1 MSPIAARALRSEH
14 SGTAPG
20 GDGLLEAYRAHVAGL
35 AMDAGSRS
43 ARLGAAR
50 VFLDTNPDLPRW
62 MTRPLSTRL
71 RDLHRAKAWPFV
83 SWCLIEGYLRPD
95 VELLLGKPGG
105 AGLPATWAE
114 RHAGDVARLAQAG
127 RDLGWSENWIRQVS
141 LLAACT
147 VCLHAGV
154 APGDLREQDFTDLF
168 VELEGAAHVSA
179 SARSKAATRCFAL
192 QQACYQLG
200 TIPRAPRRGGKA
212 ARSPAQLAEAIV
224 QPEIRREVV
233 RYAATL
239 STTLKTGS
247 VAARVKALAVF
258 FDYLAE
264 SHPDVARVGQLDR
277 TAHVE
282 PFLVWARHRPW
293 RGANRGQ
300 RTISLLQFHHDL
312 VDLRCFFEDIASWQW
327 PSAPDRRLLFVNDLP
342 RLPDPL
348 PRALPPAA
356 DAALMAAVAG
366 LHDPLVRT
374 GLQLLRATGMRIG
387 ELLDLELDCLLD
399 FAGHGTWL
407 RVPLG
412 KLGTERTIPLDAD
425 SLAVLDAWTA
435 HRGTQRSL
443 PRPRDG
449 HPADFLFCEGGRRPT
464 AFRLRRGLVRA
475 TAAAGLQGP
484 DGTALH
490 VTPHSLRHT
499 FGTSLINGGISL
511 PALMALLGH
520 VTPEMTLRYAKLA
533 SPTVRA
539 AYDDAMAKVR
549 VGRLL
554 PIAPVG
560 ITAAIPDRVTWL
572 SSEML
577 KTRVAH
583 GYCSRSEVAG
593 ACPYANIC
601 EQCDNYQP
609 APEFTAA
616 LSAQLADIEALR
628 SDAHDRGWDSEATR
642 HQRVADSIEGHL
654 RRIEPATTEPT
665 A

>member
-1 MSPIAARALRSEH
+1 VSPLAAHPLPSEH
-14 SGTAPG
+14 SATVAGAA
-20 GDGLLEAYRAHVAGL
+20 GLLEAYRAHIAEL
-35 AMDAGSRS
+35 AMDAASRW
-43 ARLGAAR
+43 ARLRAAEA
-50 VFLDTNPDLPRW
+50 FLAANPDLPAWRP
-62 MTRPLSTRL
+62 RPLPARL
-71 RDLHRAKAWPFV
+71 RDLHRAKAWPFM
-83 SWCLIEGYLRPD
+83 SWCLIEGHLRPD
-95 VELLLGKPGG
+95 LELLLGKPGG
-105 AGLPATWAE
+105 AGLPTAWAD
-114 RHAGDVARLAQAG
+114 RHADDVARIAQAG

-154 APGDLREQDFTDLF
+154 APRDLREQHFTALF
-168 VELEGAAHVSA
+168 VELEGATHVSV
-179 SARSKAATRCFAL
+179 SARTRASTRCFAL
-192 QQACYQLG
+192 QLACYQLG
-200 TIPRAPRRGGKA
+200 TLTRAPRKRGTT
-212 ARSPAQLAEAIV
+212 ARSPAQLAEEIA

-239 STTLKTGS
+239 TTTLKPGS
-247 VAARVKALAVF
+247 VATRVKALTVF
-258 FDYLAE
+258 FDYLAGA
-264 SHPDVARVGQLDR
+264 HPDIARLAQLTR
-277 TAHVE
+277 TGHIE

-293 RGANRGQ
+293 RGTNRGH
-300 RTISLLQFHHDL
+300 RTISLVQFHHDL

-327 PSAPDRRLLFVNDLP
+327 PSAPTRRLLFVNDLP

-348 PRALPPAA
+348 PRALPPTA

-366 LHDPLVRT
+366 LEDPLVRT

-399 FAGHGTWL
+399 FNGHGTWL

-412 KLGTERTIPLDAD
+412 KLGTERTVPLDPD
-425 SLAVLDAWTA
+425 TLAVLDTWIA
-435 HRGTQRSL
+435 HRGKQRAL

-449 HPADFLFCEGGRRPT
+449 HPADYLFCEGGRRPT
-464 AFRLRRGLVRA
+464 GFRLRRGLVHA
-475 TAAAGLQGP
+475 AAAAGLQGP
-484 DGTALH
+484 DGVALH

-560 ITAAIPDRVTWL
+560 ITAAIPDRVSWL

-609 APEFTAA
+609 APEFAAA
-616 LSAQLADIEALR
+616 LTAQLADVEALR
-628 SDAHDRGWDSEATR
+628 RDAQDRGWDNEATR
-642 HQRVADSIEGHL
+642 HKNVADSIEGHL
-654 RRIEPATTEPT
+654 RRIGPATEPT
-665 A
+665 T